1 MDCIRIAVWLEKS
14 ESLLANCYCVLDL
27 GLGSVFVIIALVR
40 GHLLLKIGTTVFM
53 VRRKSLVYSQL
64 DEDIRVFLACY
75 SREVFFF
82 LWVYSL

>member
-64 DEDIRVFLACY
+64 DEDIRVFWPVILGKC
-75 SREVFFF
+75 FFP
-82 LWVYSL
+82 LGI